1 MKIQSTSSTR
11 RIRSILSDILL
22 AILILHIKC
31 FAKYSLRIFLYLAEK
46 KVMKGKSLSIDY
58 CKTSISLCKSL
69 SDNKKKIQEGLI
81 QLKKNLYKAKDFI
94 KQIFC

>member
-1 MKIQSTSSTR
+1 
-11 RIRSILSDILL
+11 
-22 AILILHIKC
+22 
-31 FAKYSLRIFLYLAEK
+31 
-46 KVMKGKSLSIDY
+46 MKGKSLSIDY